1 MMVGRLL
8 SYWEGNFSGAMLNF
22 GRVTSSRWWGCICQ
36 DSGGSKR
43 SHWSH
48 WRLWFCQGSSGV
60 VNPEVTEIYN
70 YPTPGCQIC
79 GKIKVLVWGSSQPTY
94 PPPTYHDHFKK
105 NTTTSSKHLLAK
117 TLPDVF
123 FKGGMKPFQRF
134 NNCYFYTSKL
144 SHIICIKFDR
154 LFKRPQVTIH
164 FCMGIPGI
172 QTTNANHQST
182 ISWFPP
188 FLLKIVILW
197 YLQII
202 RFLPGAMMNG
212 SWKSNDRTH
221 HDK

>member
-8 SYWEGNFSGAMLNF
+8 SYWEVNFSGAMLNF

-123 FKGGMKPFQRF
+123 LKEAW
-134 NNCYFYTSKL
+134 NL
-144 SHIICIKFDR
+144 SNASTTAIFI
-154 LFKRPQVTIH
+154 PQNYPISFASSSTASS
-164 FCMGIPGI
+164 
-172 QTTNANHQST
+172 NA
-182 ISWFPP
+182 P
-188 FLLKIVILW
+188 K
-197 YLQII
+197 
-202 RFLPGAMMNG
+202 
-212 SWKSNDRTH
+212 
-221 HDK
+221 